1 MANNIIRSKM
11 PVADRAK
18 QFMPFAAVK
27 GLDQALERKRRKRVQ
42 VCKKEL
48 SEEMA
53 AALNQKLA
61 KLQKGDIITATF
73 YADGEYIALTGALE
87 KLDVIGQCLFISGK
101 YIAFDDLLDIDL
113 PC

>member
-1 MANNIIRSKM
+1 MANNKIRSKM

-27 GLDQALERKRRKRVQ
+27 GLDQALERKRREKVQ

-53 AALNQKLA
+53 TALNQKLTS
-61 KLQKGDIITATF
+61 LQKGDVITVTF
-73 YADGEYIALTGALE
+73 YADGEYIALTGALG
-87 KLDVIGQCLFISGK
+87 KLDAIAQCLFVSGK
-101 YIAFDDLLDIDL
+101 YIAFDDLLDINRSS
-113 PC
+113 